1 VRKFWI
7 GAVFTL
13 LVAASAVADQINF
26 NFTIGAPNS
35 VTATMA
41 AGLTS
46 GPSMLTSISDT
57 TTNTNIFCSTTPV
70 CNGGNYINGNTGP
83 AVNLA
88 QFGSLVIGAFTA
100 AGANSVLVEDSIGNV
115 LVAGSMQDGG
125 SLLSTVPNGTGSFLA
140 TFNVTFV
147 SPAALAL
154 FGLGPGFLP
163 DGSVALTIGNANF
176 NGTTFTGAIGG
187 GSVTIQT
194 AAVPEPA
201 SLGLVGMGL
210 LTVVGALRLRKN

>member
-1 VRKFWI
+1 MRKFWI
-7 GAVFTL
+7 AAVFTL
-13 LVAASAVADQINF
+13 LVAGSAVADQINF

-41 AGLTS
+41 TGLVS

-57 TTNTNIFCSTTPV
+57 TTMVNIPTPGTYV
-70 CNGGNYINGNTGP
+70 NGNTGP
-83 AVNLA
+83 AINLN
-88 QFGSLVIGAFTA
+88 QFANLVIGAFPG
-100 AGANSVLVEDSIGNV
+100 AGANSVLVEDSLSNV
-115 LVAGSMQDGG
+115 LVAGVMLDGG

-140 TFNVTFV
+140 TFDVTYV

-163 DGSVALTIGNANF
+163 DGSVALTLGNAKF
-176 NGTTFTGAIGG
+176 NGTTFTADIGG

-201 SLGLVGMGL
+201 SLGLVGIGL
-210 LTVVGALRLRKN
+210 LAVVRSLRLRKRTDGAPR

>member
-1 VRKFWI
+1 MRKFWI

-26 NFTIGAPNS
+26 NFTTGAPNS
-35 VTATMA
+35 VTATSA
-41 AGLTS
+41 TGLMS
-46 GPSMLTSISDT
+46 GPSMLQNISDT
-57 TTNTNIFCSTTPV
+57 TTGVVIAQSGKYVT
-70 CNGGNYINGNTGP
+70 GNTGP
-83 AVNLA
+83 AINLA
-88 QFGSLVIGAFTA
+88 QFANLVIGAFTA
-100 AGANSVLVEDSIGNV
+100 SGPNSVLVEDSANNV
-115 LVAGSMQDGG
+115 LVAGVMQDGG

-140 TFNVTFV
+140 TFNVTYV

-163 DGSVALTIGNANF
+163 DGSVALTLGNAKF
-176 NGTTFTGAIGG
+176 NGTTFTAAIGG

-201 SLGLVGMGL
+201 SLGLVGIGL
-210 LTVVGALRLRKN
+210 LTVVRSLRLRKRTDGAPR

>member
-1 VRKFWI
+1 MRKFWI

-13 LVAASAVADQINF
+13 LVAGSAVADQINF
-26 NFTIGAPNS
+26 NFTTGAPNS

-46 GPSMLTSISDT
+46 GPSMLQSISDT
-57 TTNTNIFCSTTPV
+57 TTGVIKPQAGTYV
-70 CNGGNYINGNTGP
+70 NGNTGP

-88 QFGSLVIGAFTA
+88 QFGNIVIGAFTM
-100 AGANSVLVEDSIGNV
+100 AGPNSVLVEDSLSNV
-115 LVAGSMQDGG
+115 LVAGIMQDGG

-163 DGSVALTIGNANF
+163 DGSVALTLGNANF
-176 NGTTFTGAIGG
+176 DGTTFTAAIGG

-194 AAVPEPA
+194 PAIPEPGTLA
-201 SLGLVGMGL
+201 LFGSGIIGLAGL
-210 LTVVGALRLRKN
+210 LRRRINL

>member
-13 LVAASAVADQINF
+13 LLAGSAVADQINF
-26 NFTIGAPNS
+26 NFTTVGS

-46 GPSMLTSISDT
+46 GPSPLTDIS
-57 TTNTNIFCSTTPV
+57 NSTTGAIVPFT
-70 CNGGNYINGNTGP
+70 GNYVNGNTGP
-83 AVNLA
+83 AINLA
-88 QFGSLVIGAFTA
+88 EFGTIIIGTFTA
-100 AGANSVLVEDSIGNV
+100 AGANSVLVVDSLNNV

-125 SLLSTVPNGTGSFLA
+125 SLLATANGPGSFLA
-140 TFNVTFV
+140 TFHVTFV
-147 SPAALAL
+147 DPTALAL

-163 DGSVALTIGNANF
+163 DGSVSFTMGNSKF
-176 NGTTFTGAIGG
+176 DGTTFNAIIGG
-187 GSVTIQT
+187 GAVTIQT
-194 AAVPEPA
+194 PAVPEPA

-210 LTVVGALRLRKN
+210 LTVVGALRLRKRTDGAPQ

>member
-1 VRKFWI
+1 
-7 GAVFTL
+7 
-13 LVAASAVADQINF
+13 
-26 NFTIGAPNS
+26 
-35 VTATMA
+35 M
-41 AGLTS
+41 S

-88 QFGSLVIGAFTA
+88 QFGNLVIGAFTA

-125 SLLSTVPNGTGSFLA
+125 SLLSNVPNGTGSFLA

-154 FGLGPGFLP
+154 FGLGLQGFCRMDQLLLP
-163 DGSVALTIGNANF
+163 LETLISMEPPSLELSAVA
-176 NGTTFTGAIGG
+176 
-187 GSVTIQT
+187 Q
-194 AAVPEPA
+194 
-201 SLGLVGMGL
+201 SLFRLQPCL
-210 LTVVGALRLRKN
+210 SQLRLGWWGWDS

>member
-26 NFTIGAPNS
+26 NFTTGAPNS
-35 VTATMA
+35 VTATSA
-41 AGLTS
+41 AGLVS
-46 GPSMLTSISDT
+46 GPSMLQNISDT
-57 TTNTNIFCSTTPV
+57 TTGVVIAQSGKYVT
-70 CNGGNYINGNTGP
+70 GNTGP
-83 AVNLA
+83 AINLA
-88 QFGSLVIGAFTA
+88 QFTNLVIGAFTA
-100 AGANSVLVEDSIGNV
+100 SGPNSVLVEDSANNV
-115 LVAGSMQDGG
+115 LVAGVMQDGG

-140 TFNVTFV
+140 TFNVTYV

-163 DGSVALTIGNANF
+163 DGSVALTLGNAKF
-176 NGTTFTGAIGG
+176 NGTTFTAAIGG

-194 AAVPEPA
+194 PVPEPGTLA
-201 SLGLVGMGL
+201 LFGSGIIGLAGL
-210 LTVVGALRLRKN
+210 LRRKINP